1 MSARKRSNESGD
13 TVAPENYRTPHDDW
27 TFRNIVHLSHGDTF
41 NAMDLKRPGLKRIQS
56 ACEHQNWKKA
66 YDLWDR
72 YFRTGKK
79 HLDFFKPDEYRA
91 LASTKPSQVRKL
103 KKEAAEICSHRINW
117 YGPRVEQFGD
127 IVNFDPGEDRSAI
140 YGFHYWYWSYP
151 LLFSYA
157 LDSDPGYAQAFDR
170 LFNQWYDQRDSV
182 SWRIPN
188 MDPIWYEL
196 GLCRTNVF
204 IAFYSLFRNEPA
216 LSSFTRERLLRTLLG
231 HGRALF
237 RFVNKKGTP
246 GNNSQFNAIVALA
259 HLSLAMPEF
268 KESSKWIRQALESLQ
283 AHLEKA
289 VYEDGGFAERCPSYA
304 SFSLGFA
311 TEVYRLLEGFP
322 EYGRARK
329 KLAPFLERA
338 YEWYM
343 HIITPLAEFPPFG
356 DARTRSAVPMLSG
369 GVEALGLDTLHAV
382 LAPNLSRVAR
392 EKLPTQ
398 YNHRAREFDLSKQT
412 LDSGHVPNQT
422 SVHLPHSH
430 WTVMRTGWKP
440 ADHYMAV
447 NHGPIAGHAHRE
459 ALAFN
464 CYAFGEP
471 QALEMDLA
479 VERGY
484 DDPKCE
490 FARSSRSHNMLV
502 LDNESIE
509 STRDPVDLWTG
520 QDVIWHS
527 DNEFD
532 YFQAWHRGY
541 ERTKSAIV
549 TRKICFVK
557 PHFWVIHD
565 RVTPQKDCSGRTASS
580 YLHACSPFVS
590 RKDRWVSSG
599 AKSRL
604 NVMPLTSGNVVE
616 VGLDNRMNTKK
627 DSMESGFYRN
637 YYPDR
642 YYISV
647 SRKIKFGNP
656 LDICVLL
663 YPIRKSNR
671 AQIRVEPVPV
681 FQNGTQAKLENAQ
694 AWRIGH
700 GKQCHVVF
708 LNHSDRES
716 ESVVEGHTISAR
728 AGVRKETRKSTKW
741 HLAQ

>member
-1 MSARKRSNESGD
+1 M
-13 TVAPENYRTPHDDW
+13 TPENYRDHHDDW

-41 NAMDLKRPGLKRIQS
+41 GALDLTAPGLKRIRPARDRQD
-56 ACEHQNWKKA
+56 WKQA
-66 YDLWDR
+66 YDLWDH
-72 YFRTGKK
+72 YFRGKKK
-79 HLDFFKPDEYRA
+79 HLDFFDPGEYRA
-91 LASTKPSQVRKL
+91 LASKNPSQVKKL
-103 KKEAAEICSHRINW
+103 KKEAFEICRHRINW

-157 LDSDPGYAQAFDR
+157 LDPDPGYAQAFDR

-182 SWRIPN
+182 SWRIPH

-196 GLCRTNVF
+196 GLCRTNAFV
-204 IAFYSLFRNEPA
+204 AFYSLFRSEPA
-216 LSSFTRERLLRTLLG
+216 LRSLTRERLLRTLLG

-237 RFVNKKGTP
+237 GYVNKKGTP
-246 GNNSQFNAIVALA
+246 GNNSQFNAVLALA
-259 HLSLAMPEF
+259 HLALAMPEF
-268 KESSKWIRQALESLQ
+268 KESSQWIQQSLSSLHR
-283 AHLEKA
+283 HLENA
-289 VYEDGGFAERCPSYA
+289 VYADGGFVERCPSYA

-311 TEVYRLLEGFP
+311 TEIYRLLENIP
-322 EYGRARK
+322 EYDQTRK
-329 KLAPFLERA
+329 KIAPLLERA

-369 GVEALGLDTLHAV
+369 GVAALGLDDLHAV
-382 LAPNLSRVAR
+382 LAPNLARVAR

-398 YNHRAREFDLSKQT
+398 YNHRTREFDLSKRET
-412 LDSGHVPNQT
+412 DSSHLPNQT
-422 SVHLPHSH
+422 SVHLPYSH

-440 ADHYMAV
+440 VDHYMAV

-471 QALEMDLA
+471 QVLELDLA

-502 LDNESIE
+502 LDNENIE
-509 STRDPVDLWTG
+509 STHDPLDLWTG

-527 DNEFD
+527 DNELD

-565 RVTPQKDCSGRTASS
+565 RVTPRKDSAARTASS
-580 YLHACSPFVS
+580 YLHACNPFVS

-616 VGLDNRMNTKK
+616 VGLDNRMKVK
-627 DSMESGFYRN
+627 LDSMESGFYRN
-637 YYPDR
+637 YHPDR
-642 YYISV
+642 YYLSI
-647 SRKIKFGNP
+647 SRKIKPGIP

-663 YPIRKSNR
+663 YPTRRANR
-671 AQIRVEPVPV
+671 SQLRVESIPVL
-681 FQNGTQAKLENAQ
+681 QNGKRKKSELAQ
-694 AWRIGH
+694 AWRIGQ
-700 GKQCHVVF
+700 GKQSHVVF
-708 LNHSDRES
+708 LNHSDHES
-716 ESVVEGHTISAR
+716 GWEIEGHSISAR
-728 AGVRKETRKSTKW
+728 AGVRAESRKSAEW
-741 HLAQ
+741 QCVS